1 MKKNTRYVE
10 PEPEIEISHKAQSVA
25 AESERPKG
33 IKRLKKAVNKT

>member
-1 MKKNTRYVE
+1 MKKNTRYIE
-10 PEPEIEISHKAQSVA
+10 PEQEADILSQKAQSA